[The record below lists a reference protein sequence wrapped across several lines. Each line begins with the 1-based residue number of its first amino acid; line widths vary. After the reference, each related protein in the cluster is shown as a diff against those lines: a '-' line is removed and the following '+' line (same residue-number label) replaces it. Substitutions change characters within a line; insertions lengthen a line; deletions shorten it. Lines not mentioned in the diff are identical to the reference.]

1 MTKLYNFWTEL
12 YNTKLVLSFISLIT
26 IPILP
31 LAIIALFSK
40 KCFYYK
46 GCKNVPELLLPEIK
60 TKNGF
65 P

>member
-1 MTKLYNFWTEL
+1 MCLIINIRYMRN
-12 YNTKLVLSFISLIT
+12 VSLIT

-31 LAIIALFSK
+31 LAIIVLFS
-40 KCFYYK
+40 
-46 GCKNVPELLLPEIK
+46 KNVPELLLPEIK

>member
-1 MTKLYNFWTEL
+1 MGNA
-12 YNTKLVLSFISLIT
+12 SLIT
-26 IPILP
+26 IPRLP

-40 KCFYYK
+40 RCFYYK

>member
-1 MTKLYNFWTEL
+1 MCLIINIRYMGNA
-12 YNTKLVLSFISLIT
+12 SLIT
-26 IPILP
+26 SPILP